1 MDDILGSSLSVFI
14 GLTIIIFGGCA
25 FMMGQALARNWR
37 SPVQVAPYSL
47 LLTLANRFL
56 AWSLFGSDAGSV
68 AGFLAD
74 LIVILAFAYGGF
86 YATRASKMVSQYP
99 WLYERAS
106 PFSWREKRGV

>member
-1 MDDILGSSLSVFI
+1 MDEILGSSLPVFI
-14 GLTIIIFGGCA
+14 GLTVIIFGGCGL
-25 FMMGQALARNWR
+25 MMGQALARNWR

-47 LLTLANRFL
+47 LLALTNRFL

-68 AGFLAD
+68 AGFIAD
-74 LIVILAFAYGGF
+74 LVVILLFAYGGF

-106 PFSWREKRGV
+106 PFTWRPKQGG